1 MNIYSIRD
9 RLLDFMAP
17 PFVAPS
23 DNQVKQALA
32 NTVNNGKDTD
42 AYKAAP
48 HHFEL
53 WRLATV
59 SEHGQVSPQHEF
71 LCDLSSL
78 VRTGLRGEQVSGVPR
93 SHDTT
98 PESAGSSNGASRT
111 GGTEGSHT

>member
-1 MNIYSIRD
+1 MKLYAIRD

-32 NTVNNGKDTD
+32 NTVNMGKDTD

-53 WRLATV
+53 WSLATITEKGEV
-59 SEHGQVSPQHEF
+59 TAKAEF

-78 VRTGLRGEQVSGVPR
+78 VRTDLRTEPDPR
-93 SHDTT
+93 TARSQNTT
-98 PESAGSSNGASRT
+98 PEGTGSL
-111 GGTEGSHT
+111 